1 MHTKT
6 VKDMKQKVL
15 IFLFSVSAL
24 GTQAQDVLTLDD
36 CIRET
41 LSRNTSLRSADNDIL
56 MASERRQQVRTTLFP
71 TVSASVNG
79 MIANDDLVKLDLMG
93 MSIGMVDKGVAASV
107 SVMQPVY
114 TGGQLTNANRL
125 AALGEDVS
133 RLQRNV
139 TEADVRVTVET
150 YYWQIVML
158 KEKLQT
164 IDIIEK
170 QVENVRKDAQ
180 NAVDA
185 GIRNRNDL
193 LQVQLKQNELR
204 TTRIQLANNLNV
216 IRDLLGQQMG
226 RTEAFDVAS
235 RFSAGTG
242 DGELTLPANPES
254 HYTNPQSALVQ
265 TNEYLLLGKQVEAE
279 ELNYKLA
286 KGKNMPTVAVG
297 GAYTYNNLMD
307 KSSNRLVGLVTVSV
321 PISSWW
327 GGTHEMRRQRLQ
339 VINAQNDQR
348 DKGELLVIKMRKAW
362 NDVTDAYKQVGIA
375 MESIEQSKENLRL
388 NHDYYQFGTTTMS
401 DLLEAQTLY
410 QQSRDRYVEAYTQ
423 YEIKMREYLRAT
435 GR

>member
-204 TTRIQLANNLNV
+204 TTRIQLTNNLGV
-216 IRDLLGQQMG
+216 LKELLAQQMG
-226 RTEAFDVAS
+226 RTDTFDIAFAVTDS
-235 RFSAGTG
+235 
-242 DGELTLPANPES
+242 LPAG
-254 HYTNPQSALVQ
+254 PQSLYTEPTAALFQ
-265 TNEYLLLGKQVEAE
+265 TSEYQLLGKQVEAE
-279 ELNYKLA
+279 ELNYKMVR
-286 KGKNMPTVAVG
+286 GKNMPTVAVG
-297 GAYTYNNLMD
+297 GAYVYNNLMD
-307 KSSNRLVGLVTVSV
+307 KSASRLVGLVTVSV
-321 PISSWW
+321 PISAWW
-327 GGTHEMRRQRLQ
+327 GGKHEMRHQRLQ
-339 VINAQNDQR
+339 IENAENTRR
-348 DKGELLVIKMRKAW
+348 DTGERLVIRMNKAW
-362 NDVTDAYKQVGIA
+362 NDMSDAYKQVSIA
-375 MESIEQSKENLRL
+375 MESIAQSTENLRL
-388 NHDYYQFGTTTMS
+388 NNDYYQFGTTTMS
-401 DLLEAQTLY
+401 DLMEAQTLY
-410 QQSRDRYVEAYTQ
+410 QQSRDKYVEAYTQ
-423 YEIKMREYLRAT
+423 YEVKKREYLRAT